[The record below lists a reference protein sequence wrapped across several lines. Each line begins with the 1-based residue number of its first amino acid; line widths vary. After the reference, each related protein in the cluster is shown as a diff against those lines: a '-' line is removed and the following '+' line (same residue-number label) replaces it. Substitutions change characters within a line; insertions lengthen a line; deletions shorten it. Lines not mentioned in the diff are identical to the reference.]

1 MIDQFTPRYLTT
13 AINEI
18 KAPKTLLYD
27 LVFRRRETSPAEIVD
42 FEIISGGQGLAKFV
56 ARGREAIVTQKKGRT
71 VYTFRIPSI
80 REKSLFKAA
89 DFLSKTAPGT
99 ALYQTAGDLQ
109 KAAQQ
114 AVLSQLAEYKNTHL
128 RTKEWMC
135 AQALSGTLTITK
147 DDGDLSIDYG
157 LATAHKPVLTA
168 GEKWDASADVDI
180 PGHLRAW
187 NRLIGK
193 DSGTTGSIVVMGT
206 NAVDLF
212 LKNNPVLKLLDN
224 KNVSAGKL
232 ELDGGSKY
240 LGSFSGFGFYEYN
253 EIYKDDAGTEHDM
266 VDPDA
271 VIMVS
276 DSDAFKFWHGPVDDL
291 DANFGTHEFFSKS
304 YRQQDPSQDTLLVAT
319 APVPMIHNP
328 GAVIYATVA

>member
-27 LVFRRRETSPAEIVD
+27 LVFRRREESPAEIVD
-42 FEIISGGQGLAKFV
+42 FEIISNGQGLAKFV
-56 ARGREAIVTQKKGRT
+56 ARGREAIVTKKKGRT

-80 REKSLFKAA
+80 REKSLFRAA
-89 DFLSKTAPGT
+89 DFLSKTAAGT
-99 ALYQTAGDLQ
+99 ALYQAPGDLQ

-114 AVLSQLAEYKNTHL
+114 MAVSQLAEYKNSFN

-135 AQALSGTLTITK
+135 AQALTGTLTITK
-147 DDGDLSIDYG
+147 DDGDLAIDYG
-157 LATAHKPVLTA
+157 LAATHKPVLA
-168 GEKWDASADVDI
+168 GAEMWDASADVNI

-187 NRLIGK
+187 RRLIGK
-193 DSGTTGSIVVMGT
+193 HSGTTGSIVIMGT

-212 LKNNPVLKLLDN
+212 LKNNLVLKLLDN
-224 KNVSAGKL
+224 KNLKAGQ
-232 ELDGGSKY
+232 LDLTGDANFI
-240 LGSFSGFGFYEYN
+240 GSFSGFRFYEYN
-253 EIYKDDAGTEHDM
+253 EIYVDDDGNEHDM

-276 DSDAFKFWHGPVDDL
+276 DSDYFKFWHGPVDDL
-291 DANFGTHEFFSKS
+291 DANFGAFEFFSKTW
-304 YRQQDPSQDTLLVAT
+304 RQKDPSQDTLLVAT

-328 GAVIYATVA
+328 GAVVYATVA